1 MGTSALSSETLML
14 AGLGIGYDTA
24 FKLIFSEKSVLAFIL
39 RDCVGGYD
47 GMTPQEIEQCIT
59 YGPVAHSIPIAPGL
73 TNAPGSP
80 LYARGDA
87 PTPLRGSRTEDK
99 VPYEGQTA
107 FDFYF
112 EATAPQDGATVGIH
126 VDVEGQAAYTDG
138 TYPMEY
144 RAQYYAAR
152 LLSSQYG
159 REFARSHYED
169 LKRVYSVWLFA
180 DGPQELRGSVWSTE
194 TSWRAHEASDTAG
207 SAEIARLLPCDLMTI
222 VFGFMG
228 GKRVE
233 GASHANVID
242 LLNILFEREKTNS
255 AEIARLLPCDLMTI
269 VFGFMGG
276 KRVEGASHANV
287 IDLLNILFE
296 REKTN
301 RSKRD
306 ILEREFSIAVTPGL
320 EAGSMALDEIN
331 EGMVRML
338 ERRLSEQWLAE
349 GRTDGLEEG
358 RRLGLAEG
366 REAGLAEGREAGLA
380 EGREAGLAEG
390 REAGLEDGR
399 RLALAASVRTLGET
413 LGLSPEAA
421 MDALGVS
428 PAERDALL
436 KTLSDPR

>member
-24 FKLIFSEKSVLAFIL
+24 FKLIFSEKSVLAIIL
-39 RDCVGGYD
+39 PDCVGGYD

-87 PTPLRGSRTEDK
+87 PTLLRGSRTEDK

-207 SAEIARLLPCDLMTI
+207 
-222 VFGFMG
+222 
-228 GKRVE
+228 
-233 GASHANVID
+233 
-242 LLNILFEREKTNS
+242 S